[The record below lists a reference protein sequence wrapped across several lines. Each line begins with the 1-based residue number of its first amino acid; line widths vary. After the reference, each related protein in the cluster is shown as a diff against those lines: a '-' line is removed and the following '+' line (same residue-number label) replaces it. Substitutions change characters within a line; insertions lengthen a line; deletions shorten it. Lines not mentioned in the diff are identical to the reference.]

1 MKWCGGRRLGAA
13 MVVRGLDAGA
23 VVVKGGRRLDAG
35 VVMRGGVGSVLV
47 WWCGV
52 VWGVSSV

>member
-1 MKWCGGRRLGAA
+1 MVVVRWCGGRRLGAGV
-13 MVVRGLDAGA
+13 MMRGLDAGA
-23 VVVKGGRRLDAG
+23 VVKGGRRLDAG

-52 VWGVSSV
+52 V